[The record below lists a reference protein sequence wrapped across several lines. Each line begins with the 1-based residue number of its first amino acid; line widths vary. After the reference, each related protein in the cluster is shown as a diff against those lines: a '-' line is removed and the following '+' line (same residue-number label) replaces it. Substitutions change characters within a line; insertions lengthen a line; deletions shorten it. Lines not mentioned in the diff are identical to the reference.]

1 MASIF
6 GEPPIRPED
15 LFGNLTLSIP
25 IELKR
30 LGPPDSEK
38 KWTIAVNA
46 ALCRLSQERSFDPY
60 CKDQLAG
67 EWLLDMVW
75 LRGQTGIGLVAEC
88 EWIMKGRAISDDFEK
103 LLYFKSPLKLF
114 IFQARRDEQSFDFRQ
129 TIQRLMDQF
138 AHHVE
143 GEQYVL
149 FEVRGQHA
157 NGYTYTV
164 PSTGKVPPVAFTE
177 IDGSPRKW
185 EW

>member
-1 MASIF
+1 
-6 GEPPIRPED
+6 
-15 LFGNLTLSIP
+15 
-25 IELKR
+25 
-30 LGPPDSEK
+30 
-38 KWTIAVNA
+38 
-46 ALCRLSQERSFDPY
+46 
-60 CKDQLAG
+60 
-67 EWLLDMVW
+67 
-75 LRGQTGIGLVAEC
+75 
-88 EWIMKGRAISDDFEK
+88 
-103 LLYFKSPLKLF
+103 
-114 IFQARRDEQSFDFRQ
+114 
-129 TIQRLMDQF
+129 MDQF